1 MGNLECGTGS
11 HRKHHLSRDFQRT
24 LDKQP
29 EREYC
34 SPESGKA
41 WGKHSICG
49 LTNRLIDSDTNWRSL
64 KMTTLWTRKVNQ
76 KERGPETAS
85 LDTQSIL
92 TKGNLGRPGPAP
104 SCWELWSEEHWPHQ
118 MGDSAVRC
126 EIAFV
131 PYIQILPES
140 DRQTD
145 IGKERGRIEKNK
157 LLIFGS
163 VIFKNILL
171 KPKTQ
176 RHPEAG

>member
-1 MGNLECGTGS
+1 MGNLEWGTGS

-29 EREYC
+29 ERAYG

-49 LTNRLIDSDTNWRSL
+49 LTNRLTDSDTNWRSL
-64 KMTTLWTRKVNQ
+64 KMTTLWTRKVTSESI
-76 KERGPETAS
+76 KRKGGPGPAS

-118 MGDSAVRC
+118 MADSAIWC

-140 DRQTD
+140 DRHTYRQT
-145 IGKERGRIEKNK
+145 
-157 LLIFGS
+157 
-163 VIFKNILL
+163 
-171 KPKTQ
+171 
-176 RHPEAG
+176 

>member
-1 MGNLECGTGS
+1 MGDLEWGTGS

-29 EREYC
+29 ERAYG

-41 WGKHSICG
+41 GGKHSICG

-64 KMTTLWTRKVNQ
+64 KMTTLWTRKVTSESI
-76 KERGPETAS
+76 KRKGGPETAS

-118 MGDSAVRC
+118 MGDSAVQC

-140 DRQTD
+140 DRHTDRQT
-145 IGKERGRIEKNK
+145 
-157 LLIFGS
+157 
-163 VIFKNILL
+163 
-171 KPKTQ
+171 
-176 RHPEAG
+176 

>member
-64 KMTTLWTRKVNQ
+64 KMTTLWTRKVTSESIKRKGVLRQLHWIHSPFWQ
-76 KERGPETAS
+76 KATSDDLDWHLPSESYEVKNTGTSDGWLSCPVWNRLCS
-85 LDTQSIL
+85 LHTNSS
-92 TKGNLGRPGPAP
+92 R
-104 SCWELWSEEHWPHQ
+104 
-118 MGDSAVRC
+118 V
-126 EIAFV
+126 
-131 PYIQILPES
+131 
-140 DRQTD
+140 RQTNRHRE
-145 IGKERGRIEKNK
+145 GERKNK
-157 LLIFGS
+157 
-163 VIFKNILL
+163 
-171 KPKTQ
+171 
-176 RHPEAG
+176 EE